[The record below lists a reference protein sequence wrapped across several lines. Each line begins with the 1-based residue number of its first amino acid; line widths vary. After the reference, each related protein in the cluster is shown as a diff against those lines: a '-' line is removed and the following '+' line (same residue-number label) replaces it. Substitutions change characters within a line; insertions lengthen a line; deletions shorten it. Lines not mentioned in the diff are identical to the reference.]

1 MENIYVVNEKK
12 PPKKIRDIMEECSI
26 QHLFI
31 TAALYL
37 LYLFCAIVFLLYP
50 VLLFMIFHKKEPWLP
65 LFVPGID
72 FNTKKGFTATS
83 IYHYIILYLAGVGF
97 GFVDA
102 LFFNVVFN
110 VFTMSKLQC
119 NQLSVLDD
127 EITAV
132 KPHELNLRTRL
143 ANFFSMNLEMEK

>member
-1 MENIYVVNEKK
+1 MVNEKK
-12 PPKKIRDIMEECSI
+12 PPKKIRDIMEESSL

-31 TAALYL
+31 TAALCF
-37 LYLFCAIVFLLYP
+37 LYLFCVIMFVLCP
-50 VLLFMIFHKKEPWLP
+50 VLLFMVFQTKEPCLP

-83 IYHYIILYLAGVGF
+83 CYHFVVLYLAGVGF

-102 LFFNVVFN
+102 LFFNLVFN

-127 EITAV
+127 ELTAA
-132 KPHELNLRTRL
+132 KPHGLNIRTRL
-143 ANFFSMNLEMEK
+143 ANFFLMNLEMER